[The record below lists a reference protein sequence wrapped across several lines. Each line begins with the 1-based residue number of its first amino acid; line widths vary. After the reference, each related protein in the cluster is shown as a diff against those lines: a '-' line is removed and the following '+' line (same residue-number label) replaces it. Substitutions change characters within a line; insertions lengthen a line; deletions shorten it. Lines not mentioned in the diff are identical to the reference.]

1 MDPPQGPADFGYMNQ
16 TLATARNHLI
26 GVVRGRYASTRR
38 GFTLIEIL
46 IVVVILAILA
56 AVAMP
61 QFTNASDE
69 TNESSARR
77 LLQIVRYQIAYYE
90 TRTKTAPDL
99 LGSQWDDLI
108 QNDYLHHLPVNPF
121 NNYSLI
127 AAAPGA
133 GVGFVWRNSGTG
145 IMQIYLTDST
155 GTAEWAE

>member
-1 MDPPQGPADFGYMNQ
+1 MVRSGGPVDLGYMNQ
-16 TLATARNHLI
+16 TPATGREYRP
-26 GVVRGRYASTRR
+26 GFVRDRRAAVGR

-46 IVVVILAILA
+46 IVVVILGILA

-69 TNESSARR
+69 TNEASARR
-77 LLQIVRYQIAYYE
+77 CLQIVRYQISYYE

-108 QNDYLHHLPVNPF
+108 QNDYLHHIPVNPF

-127 AAAPGA
+127 AAAPLFHA
-133 GVGFVWRNSGTG
+133 NR
-145 IMQIYLTDST
+145 M
-155 GTAEWAE
+155 

>member
-1 MDPPQGPADFGYMNQ
+1 MNQ
-16 TLATARNHLI
+16 IPATARNHLT
-26 GVVRGRYASTRR
+26 GVVRGRYDATRR

-46 IVVVILAILA
+46 IVVVILGILA

-69 TNESSARR
+69 TNEASARR
-77 LLQIVRYQIAYYE
+77 VMQIVRYQISYFE
-90 TRTKTAPDL
+90 TRTKAAPDL

-133 GVGFVWRNSGTG
+133 GVGFVWRDSGTG
-145 IMQIYLTDST
+145 MTQIYLTDST
-155 GTAEWAE
+155 GTAEWVE

>member
-16 TLATARNHLI
+16 TAATARNHLT

-46 IVVVILAILA
+46 IVVVILGILA

-61 QFTNASDE
+61 QFTNATDE
-69 TNESSARR
+69 TNEAAARR
-77 LLQIVRYQIAYYE
+77 CLQIVRYQISYYE
-90 TRTKTAPDL
+90 TRTKTDPDL
-99 LGSQWDDLI
+99 LGNQWDDLI
-108 QNDYLHHLPVNPF
+108 QNDYLHHIPVNPF
-121 NNYSLI
+121 NNDSLI

-133 GVGFVWRNSGTG
+133 GVGFVWRDSGTG
-145 IMQIYLTDST
+145 ITQIYLTNST

>member
-16 TLATARNHLI
+16 TPATARIHLT

-46 IVVVILAILA
+46 IVVVILGILA

-61 QFTNASDE
+61 QFTNATDE
-69 TNESSARR
+69 TNEAAARR
-77 LLQIVRYQIAYYE
+77 CLQIVRYQISYYE
-90 TRTKTAPDL
+90 TRTKTDPDL
-99 LGSQWDDLI
+99 LGNQWDDLI
-108 QNDYLHHLPVNPF
+108 QNDYLHHIPVNPF
-121 NNYSLI
+121 NNDSLI

-133 GVGFVWRNSGTG
+133 GVGFVWRDSGTG
-145 IMQIYLTDST
+145 ITQIYLTNST